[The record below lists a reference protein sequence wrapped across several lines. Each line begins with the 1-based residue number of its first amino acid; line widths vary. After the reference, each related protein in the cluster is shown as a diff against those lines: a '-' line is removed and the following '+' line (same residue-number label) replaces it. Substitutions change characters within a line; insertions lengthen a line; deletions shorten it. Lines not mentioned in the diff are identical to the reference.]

1 VADWL
6 PAPGDQNVS
15 RAELNVLR
23 ARQLARAAEMLPFVK
38 LVECRATEGHYEV
51 VVLELEVE
59 RPQAVQNDIRRHEI
73 VAFLF
78 FIDQSLAPDV
88 LALRADFPHV
98 PHLNLRFEEFPRS
111 LCIYEDLFAEFG
123 FKWNPAHFIEDT
135 RSWLARTLVVKPIRR
150 ASR

>member
-1 VADWL
+1 M
-6 PAPGDQNVS
+6 P
-15 RAELNVLR
+15 R
-23 ARQLARAAEMLPFVK
+23 ARQFARAAGRLPFVR
-38 LVECRATEGHYEV
+38 LVETRVTPGCYEV

-59 RPQAVQNDIRRHEI
+59 RPQDVQNDIRRHEI
-73 VAFLF
+73 VAFAF
-78 FIDQSLAPDV
+78 FTDQSLAPEV

-135 RSWLARTLVVKPIRR
+135 RSWLSRTARGEAHSPGQPLEPLLD
-150 ASR
+150 ANAAE